1 MTNQDRQRA
10 TLPRWRSVVP
20 LRRPVRRA
28 ATDTARHAHIG
39 ERLSRPR
46 LFLASYG
53 RLIRRVAIGAGILG
67 ACVILGCL
75 ALLWRLSSGPIQ
87 LDVVT
92 PWLASAIEENF
103 GNGRRVEVGGTQIER
118 TENGGTAVRIRD
130 IVVRDADGTVVA
142 SAPKAEVHVSG
153 MSLLSGHMRAES
165 LNLVGA
171 EMSVRIEQDG
181 GVTIFAG
188 ADKHPIA
195 TAAVP
200 VTAAAAL
207 LRSSREKRDASGQAA
222 AAPRAGAT
230 ASAVPASALQPAAS
244 HRARDVFAA
253 LLSWIDGIGETGL
266 DGHDLKELGLKNG
279 NLTVDDER
287 TGKHWTF
294 QDISLSAER
303 VHGGGVEVTI
313 GSSNAARPWALTA
326 AVTPTRQGYRKIQ
339 LEARRVSAS
348 DLLLASPLDNG
359 DLRIDLPLSASIS
372 GEIGPDGLPQNFT
385 GRIVADAGS
394 IADSSGDE
402 GRIAIERAE
411 FKLNWDAENR
421 ILSVPF
427 QILSGGNRITL
438 LGQIEAPPEPSGTWL
453 FKIGGGTVVLNPSG
467 GSNEPLVLNRIAVN
481 GHYDAAKQRFA
492 IDEGGVGNTG
502 VGVAMSGNV
511 DFSGGDVRVAAG
523 LAGTR
528 MPVDALKRL
537 WPVFIQPKVRDW
549 FNEHLLSGT
558 LERIVIAVN
567 APLDTLRDG
576 GPPVPDDGLSIE
588 ALATGCVIRPVDGL
602 PALRDADMNVRV
614 VGRDAVVSIGKATG
628 DMPSGRKLAF
638 TSGVFEVPDTAPRA
652 PPARVHFK
660 MEGPVQAA
668 AELLRMDRLRDVSDA
683 PFEPST
689 MRGNLSAQV
698 TLGMPLKADLPPGST
713 NYTIAVEATNFS
725 AERMIMGQKV
735 DAAMLRAN
743 ATPQGFQLK
752 GDVKIAGAPVS
763 LEYRKTR
770 GEADAEVRLQGM
782 LDETAR
788 SNLGF
793 DMGEA
798 VSGAIPIR
806 LAGRVAT
813 TSDREGRFNVEA
825 DLTSAQIDGLLPGWA
840 KPSGKPARATFVLA
854 TKPQSIRIEDLLIE
868 GAGVG
873 VKGTIDFDG
882 AGEVQSANFP
892 TYGFSDG
899 DRASIKIE
907 RGAEGALRV
916 IMRGEVYDG
925 RGFVKS
931 TAGASP
937 TNPNAKKRSIDADLD
952 MKIAAVVGFNG
963 EALRGVELKM
973 SRRAG
978 EVRSFGLNAKIGR
991 DATLTGDLRG
1001 RSNGRQVVYLESTD
1015 AGAFFRFTDVYSRMN
1030 GGQLAMTMESPS
1042 ADHPAQQGILNVRN
1056 FAVHDETQLER
1067 AVNNG
1072 TQARR
1077 DAIDFSGMRV
1087 EFSRMPGKVALR
1099 DGVVRGPL
1107 LGGTID
1113 GVVDYARD
1121 DMHMR
1126 GTLVPLY
1133 GPNNLLGQI
1142 PLVGL
1147 FMGGDKEGLF
1157 GITYEVV
1164 GRPGNPVLRINPIS
1178 ALAPGLLRKVFEFPA
1193 NGDTGSFDASPS
1205 SLPPSSPR
1213 IH

>member
-1 MTNQDRQRA
+1 MR
-10 TLPRWRSVVP
+10 L
-20 LRRPVRRA
+20 A
-28 ATDTARHAHIG
+28 AIDTARHAHIG

-46 LFLASYG
+46 LFLAGYG
-53 RLIRRVAIGAGILG
+53 RLIRRFAIGAGILG
-67 ACVILGCL
+67 ACAILGCL

-92 PWLASAIEENF
+92 PWLAAAIEENF

-142 SAPKAEVHVSG
+142 SAPKAEVRVSG

-171 EMSVRIEQDG
+171 EMAVRIEQNG

-207 LRSSREKRDASGQAA
+207 LRSSREKRDSSGQVAAA
-222 AAPRAGAT
+222 AAPRAGA
-230 ASAVPASALQPAAS
+230 SASALPAAEVQQAPS

-303 VHGGGVEVTI
+303 LHGGGVELTI
-313 GSSNAARPWALTA
+313 GSANPARPWALTA

-348 DLLLASPLDNG
+348 DLLLASRLDG
-359 DLRIDLPLSASIS
+359 DLRIDLPLSASMS

-394 IADSSGDE
+394 IAESSSDE
-402 GRIAIERAE
+402 GRIPIERAE

-438 LGQIEAPPEPSGTWL
+438 LGQIEAPQEASGTWL
-453 FKIGGGTVVLNPSG
+453 FKIGGGTVVLNPSA
-467 GSNEPLVLNRIAVN
+467 GSGEPLVLNRIAVSSR
-481 GHYDAAKQRFA
+481 YDVAKQHFA
-492 IDEGGVGNTG
+492 IDEGDIGNTG

-511 DFSGGDVRVAAG
+511 DFSGGNVRVAAG

-576 GPPVPDDGLSIE
+576 GPPVPDDGLSID

-602 PALRDADMNVRV
+602 PALHDADMNVHI

-638 TSGVFEVPDTAPRA
+638 TSGVFEVPDTAPHA

-668 AELLRMDRLRDVSDA
+668 VELLRMDRLRDVSEA

-689 MRGNLSAQV
+689 MRGNLTAQV

-713 NYTIAVEATNFS
+713 NYTIAIEATNFS

-735 DAAMLRAN
+735 DAAVLRAN

-763 LEYRKTR
+763 LEYRKAR

-793 DMGEA
+793 DMGETI
-798 VSGAIPIR
+798 SGAIPIR

-813 TSDREGRFNVEA
+813 GSDREGRFNVEA
-825 DLTSAQIDGLLPGWA
+825 DLTSTQIDGLLPGWT

-868 GAGVG
+868 GAGAG

-882 AGEVQSANFP
+882 GEVQSASFP

-899 DRASIKIE
+899 DRASLKIE

-931 TAGASP
+931 TAGAAP

-952 MKIAAVVGFNG
+952 MKVGAVVGFSG

-1001 RSNGRQVVYLESTD
+1001 RSNGRQVVYLESGD
-1015 AGAFFRFTDVYSRMN
+1015 AGAFFRFTDVYSRMT
-1030 GGQLAMTMESPS
+1030 GGQLSMTMEAPS
-1042 ADHPAQQGILNVRN
+1042 ADNPAQQGVLNVRN

-1087 EFSRMPGKVALR
+1087 EFSRMPGKVTLR
-1099 DGVVRGPL
+1099 EGVVRGPL

-1121 DMHMR
+1121 DVHLR

-1164 GRPGNPVLRINPIS
+1164 GRPGNPSLRINPIS

-1193 NGDTGSFDASPS
+1193 NGDTGSFEVSPS
-1205 SLPPSSPR
+1205 SVSPSSPR
-1213 IH
+1213 IR